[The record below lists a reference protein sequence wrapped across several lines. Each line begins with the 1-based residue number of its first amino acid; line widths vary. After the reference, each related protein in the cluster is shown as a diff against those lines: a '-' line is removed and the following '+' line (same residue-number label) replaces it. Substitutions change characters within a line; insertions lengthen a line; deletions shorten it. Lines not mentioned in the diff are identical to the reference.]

1 MLANKNG
8 HKGGGMEHEEG
19 RTMAEIAA
27 DILDLGPFLP
37 GTVRRDFRKYVGKD
51 GRERQYEVQP
61 RVNLKVGERRV
72 DTRIPKEMF
81 AHVKK
86 LTENYARFRALVAEL
101 EEAAAREHLPGVKKK
116 A

>member
-1 MLANKNG
+1 
-8 HKGGGMEHEEG
+8 MEQGEG
-19 RTMAEIAA
+19 RAMAEIAA

-37 GTVRRDFRKYVGKD
+37 GTVRRDFRRHVGKD
-51 GRERQYEVQP
+51 GRERRNEVQP
-61 RVNLKVGERRV
+61 RVNLRVGEKRV
-72 DTRIPKEMF
+72 DKRIPKSMF

-101 EEAAAREHLPGVKKK
+101 EEAAAREHLPGGKKK

>member
-8 HKGGGMEHEEG
+8 HEGGGMEHEEG

-61 RVNLKVGERRV
+61 RVNLKVGEKRV
-72 DTRIPKEMF
+72 DKRIPKEMF
-81 AHVKK
+81 AHVKE

-101 EEAAAREHLPGVKKK
+101 EEAAAREHLPRGKKK

>member
-1 MLANKNG
+1 MENG
-8 HKGGGMEHEEG
+8 KG

-37 GTVRRDFRKYVGKD
+37 GTV

-61 RVNLKVGERRV
+61 RVNLRVGGKRV
-72 DTRIPKEMF
+72 DKRIPKGAF
-81 AHVKK
+81 AQVKR

-101 EEAAAREHLPGVKKK
+101 EEAAAREHLPGGKKK